1 MTFKFTIDPQHV
13 KKHNEYFKDIRRL
26 KISGLIYGLLMIVLG
41 VVAYLG
47 FHGDI
52 WGILIG
58 LILVILGVVGLITGP
73 MVASHVGKP
82 QAFYDSH
89 ALIPAMVAKL
99 DRNSA
104 ILLGIADLPQGG
116 RALIAR
122 HVNKVEDVRRIGA
135 RIPSVAA
142 GNKKGTEITIVP
154 IAWGTT
160 DKAVIDEAKH
170 TLPEAQWNELRRYLD
185 RVDEVLATPRNLLPL
200 KD

>member
-1 MTFKFTIDPQHV
+1 MKFSFTVDPAHV

-26 KISGLIYGLLMIVLG
+26 RTVGLFYG
-41 VVAYLG
+41 VVMILLAVAAYFG
-47 FHGDI
+47 FGGDI

-58 LILVILGVVGLITGP
+58 LILLALGLAGIFTGP

-89 ALIPAMVAKL
+89 ELIPAMVAKL

-104 ILLGIADLPQGG
+104 ILLGITDLPQGG

-122 HVNKVEDVRRIGA
+122 HVNKVADVRRIGA
-135 RIPSVAA
+135 RIPGVAA
-142 GNKKGTEITIVP
+142 GNKQGTEITIVP

-160 DKAVIDEAKH
+160 DKDVIDRAKE
-170 TLPEAQWNELRRYLD
+170 TIPEAQWNELRQHLD
-185 RVDEVLATPRNLLPL
+185 RVEEVLATPRNLLPL
-200 KD
+200 